1 MVELKG
7 PFKLRLLFNPS
18 HFHFLIWLTL
28 IYIQSLGLFLSFRY
42 LIIYFL
48 VSLFRTWWL
57 VGLVSVVSL

>member
-7 PFKLRLLFNPS
+7 PFKLRLHFNPS

-48 VSLFRTWWL
+48 VSLFRTWRL